1 MAYAAMIKVGI
12 DPDSDRAHRHSILN
26 NFVVSEVSALPGF
39 QKGMWMNDGSG
50 IGTCIVVF
58 DTEEHAMGAIVSLPG
73 GGPQVLSSSIQEV
86 EVQVQVPKHMGAPE
100 QSSGRWPTAAR
111 VGPPE

>member
-1 MAYAAMIKVGI
+1 VAYAAMIKVGI
-12 DPDSDRAHRHSILN
+12 DPDSDRAHGHSILN
-26 NFVVSEVSALPGF
+26 NFVVPEVRGLPGF

-73 GGPQVLSSSIQEV
+73 GGP
-86 EVQVQVPKHMGAPE
+86 APLPLM
-100 QSSGRWPTAAR
+100 S
-111 VGPPE
+111 

>member
-1 MAYAAMIKVGI
+1 MVYAAMIKVGI

-26 NFVVSEVSALPGF
+26 KFVVPEVRALPGF
-39 QKGMWMNDGSG
+39 QKGMWINDGSG

-58 DTEEHAMGAIVSLPG
+58 DTEEHAMGAIVSLTPG

-86 EVQVQVPKHMGAPE
+86 EVQV
-100 QSSGRWPTAAR
+100 
-111 VGPPE
+111 